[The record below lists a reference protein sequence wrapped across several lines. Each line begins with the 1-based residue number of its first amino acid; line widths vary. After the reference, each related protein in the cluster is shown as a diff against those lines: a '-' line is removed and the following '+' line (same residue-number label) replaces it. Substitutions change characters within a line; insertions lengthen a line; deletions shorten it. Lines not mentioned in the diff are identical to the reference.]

1 MAFAHFVVVEI
12 VRGRDFHAA
21 RAEIF
26 FHVFVGN
33 HGNGAACQRQ
43 HQLFA
48 DKVRVT
54 FVFGMHGHR
63 HVAQH
68 GFGAGGG
75 DDEAV

>member
-1 MAFAHFVVVEI
+1 MAFADFVVVEV

-21 RAEIF
+21 CAEVF
-26 FHVFVGN
+26 FHIFVGN
-33 HGNGAACQRQ
+33 HGDGAAGKRQ

-48 DKVRVT
+48 DEVRVT
-54 FVFGMHGHR
+54 FVFGMHGHS